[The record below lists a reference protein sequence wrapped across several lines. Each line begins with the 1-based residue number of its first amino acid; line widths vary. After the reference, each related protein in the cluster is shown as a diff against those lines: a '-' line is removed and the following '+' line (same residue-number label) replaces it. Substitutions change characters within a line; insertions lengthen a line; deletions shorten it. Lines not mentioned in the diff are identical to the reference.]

1 MDYNQREKRI
11 ILTVGLFTKILKLNE
26 NNKHGFPM
34 TKPMSVGSIKE
45 KRPDSVEC
53 HLLLEKVTL
62 DDKIGHLSIV
72 DIEFDYENV
81 DAKQIMY
88 NEIYPPV
95 IDKQKKIG
103 ANKRSI
109 FQLCELNSE
118 TTGKEPNW
126 YRTTK
131 KSKAILI
138 SKKCIPRYLD
148 HLKFL
153 ISRYG
158 WKVTKLYSHF
168 TFQQSKFKKD
178 FISMNQKSW
187 QTAKNAIEKDFYKL
201 LNNAIYDEIG
211 EFTYIRK
218 YHNLFDNEVSK
229 FVNSSL
235 IEKEIEK
242 TYNEKL
248 LQTNDDNFLK
258 ISKIEYL
265 KTEKKK
271 KIKKKKWRSFTSIT
285 AKRKKKHT
293 HKENNKN
300 IGKKIRWSK

>member
-1 MDYNQREKRI
+1 M
-11 ILTVGLFTKILKLNE
+11 
-26 NNKHGFPM
+26 
-34 TKPMSVGSIKE
+34 
-45 KRPDSVEC
+45 
-53 HLLLEKVTL
+53 
-62 DDKIGHLSIV
+62 
-72 DIEFDYENV
+72 
-81 DAKQIMY
+81 
-88 NEIYPPV
+88 
-95 IDKQKKIG
+95 
-103 ANKRSI
+103 
-109 FQLCELNSE
+109 
-118 TTGKEPNW
+118 
-126 YRTTK
+126 
-131 KSKAILI
+131 
-138 SKKCIPRYLD
+138 D

-271 KIKKKKWRSFTSIT
+271 KLKKKNEEALRQLQQKEKKNTHTKKIIKILE
-285 AKRKKKHT
+285 KRLD
-293 HKENNKN
+293 EANKN
-300 IGKKIRWSK
+300 PKVKGITDSDEASSNSVKSIAVKKTLLLKQKPDL

>member
-1 MDYNQREKRI
+1 M
-11 ILTVGLFTKILKLNE
+11 
-26 NNKHGFPM
+26 
-34 TKPMSVGSIKE
+34 
-45 KRPDSVEC
+45 
-53 HLLLEKVTL
+53 
-62 DDKIGHLSIV
+62 
-72 DIEFDYENV
+72 
-81 DAKQIMY
+81 
-88 NEIYPPV
+88 
-95 IDKQKKIG
+95 
-103 ANKRSI
+103 
-109 FQLCELNSE
+109 
-118 TTGKEPNW
+118 
-126 YRTTK
+126 
-131 KSKAILI
+131 
-138 SKKCIPRYLD
+138 D

-158 WKVTKLYSHF
+158 WKETKLYSHF

-271 KIKKKKWRSFTSIT
+271 
-285 AKRKKKHT
+285 
-293 HKENNKN
+293 
-300 IGKKIRWSK
+300 

>member
-1 MDYNQREKRI
+1 M
-11 ILTVGLFTKILKLNE
+11 
-26 NNKHGFPM
+26 
-34 TKPMSVGSIKE
+34 
-45 KRPDSVEC
+45 
-53 HLLLEKVTL
+53 
-62 DDKIGHLSIV
+62 
-72 DIEFDYENV
+72 
-81 DAKQIMY
+81 
-88 NEIYPPV
+88 
-95 IDKQKKIG
+95 
-103 ANKRSI
+103 
-109 FQLCELNSE
+109 
-118 TTGKEPNW
+118 
-126 YRTTK
+126 
-131 KSKAILI
+131 
-138 SKKCIPRYLD
+138 D

-158 WKVTKLYSHF
+158 WKVTKLYNHF

-187 QTAKNAIEKDFYKL
+187 QMAKNAIEKDFYKL

-271 KIKKKKWRSFTSIT
+271 KLKKKNEEALRQLQQKEKKNTHTKKIIKILE
-285 AKRKKKHT
+285 KRLD
-293 HKENNKN
+293 EANKN
-300 IGKKIRWSK
+300 PKVKGITDSDEASSNSVKSIAVKKTLLLKQKPDL

>member
-218 YHNLFDNEVSK
+218 YHNLFDKEVSK

-271 KIKKKKWRSFTSIT
+271 K
-285 AKRKKKHT
+285 
-293 HKENNKN
+293 
-300 IGKKIRWSK
+300 

>member
-53 HLLLEKVTL
+53 HLLLEKATL

-72 DIEFDYENV
+72 DIDFDYENV

-131 KSKAILI
+131 ISKAILI

-158 WKVTKLYSHF
+158 WKETKLYSHF

-235 IEKEIEK
+235 IEK
-242 TYNEKL
+242 YNEKL

-271 KIKKKKWRSFTSIT
+271 KKKKKKMKKLYVNYS
-285 AKRKKKHT
+285 KKKKKTHT

>member
-1 MDYNQREKRI
+1 M
-11 ILTVGLFTKILKLNE
+11 
-26 NNKHGFPM
+26 
-34 TKPMSVGSIKE
+34 
-45 KRPDSVEC
+45 
-53 HLLLEKVTL
+53 
-62 DDKIGHLSIV
+62 
-72 DIEFDYENV
+72 
-81 DAKQIMY
+81 
-88 NEIYPPV
+88 
-95 IDKQKKIG
+95 
-103 ANKRSI
+103 
-109 FQLCELNSE
+109 
-118 TTGKEPNW
+118 
-126 YRTTK
+126 
-131 KSKAILI
+131 
-138 SKKCIPRYLD
+138 D

-271 KIKKKKWRSFTSIT
+271 KKKKKKNEEALRQLQQ
-285 AKRKKKHT
+285 KEKKNTHT
-293 HKENNKN
+293 QIK
-300 IGKKIRWSK
+300 